1 LKALLLYHTKTGHTL
16 EAANAVA
23 RGIRAAQGSV
33 TLASAK
39 DFIPQTI
46 REYDVFVVGSPCWGG
61 SMSHGISTP
70 IAKAIKKITTE
81 LSGKLCAGFAVNG
94 AKGGENTVRALGER
108 LESKGCSE
116 YLAGPVSKAGVPFSL
131 WVGPAVTSED
141 LARCQVFGENL
152 VKRFNT
158 EIHRRG

>member
-1 LKALLLYHTKTGHTL
+1 MKALLLYHTKTGHTL
-16 EAANAVA
+16 KAANAVA
-23 RGIRAAQGSV
+23 RGIQSVKGGV
-33 TLASAK
+33 TLVVAK

-46 REYDVFVVGSPCWGG
+46 CEYDVFIVGSPCWGG

-108 LESKGCSE
+108 LKAKGCSE
-116 YLAGPVSKAGVPFSL
+116 YLEGPVSKAGAPFSL

-152 VKRFNT
+152 VKHFNA
-158 EIHRRG
+158 EIHRC